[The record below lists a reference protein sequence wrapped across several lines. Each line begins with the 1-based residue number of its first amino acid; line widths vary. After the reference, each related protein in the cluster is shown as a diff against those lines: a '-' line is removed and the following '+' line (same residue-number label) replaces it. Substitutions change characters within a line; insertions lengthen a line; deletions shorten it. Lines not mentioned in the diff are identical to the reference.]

1 MELSTSKIEKN
12 FVFQEMELFSSKIKK
27 FLIFPEMV
35 LSSLIFFYISGR
47 KFPCPK
53 NKKNAPGNFFLFFSK
68 KKKTLIFRE
77 MKLIYV
83 FLSFLSYNS
92 GNRTFLARKRK
103 QNHSEKASYIL
114 ENGIF

>member
-35 LSSLIFFYISGR
+35 LSSLTFFYILGR

-53 NKKNAPGNFFLFFSK
+53 NKKNASGFFFYFSPK
-68 KKKTLIFRE
+68 K
-77 MKLIYV
+77 
-83 FLSFLSYNS
+83 N
-92 GNRTFLARKRK
+92 
-103 QNHSEKASYIL
+103 SYIL
-114 ENGIF
+114 GNETFLYFLIFLILQFWK

>member
-35 LSSLIFFYISGR
+35 LSSLTFFYISGR

-53 NKKNAPGNFFLFFSK
+53 NKKNAPGFFFLFFSK
-68 KKKTLIFRE
+68 KKILIFCE
-77 MKLIYV
+77 MKLFYI

>member
-35 LSSLIFFYISGR
+35 LSSLTFFYISGR

-53 NKKNAPGNFFLFFSK
+53 NKKNAPGFFFYFSPK
-68 KKKTLIFRE
+68 KK
-77 MKLIYV
+77 
-83 FLSFLSYNS
+83 N
-92 GNRTFLARKRK
+92 
-103 QNHSEKASYIL
+103 SYIL
-114 ENGIF
+114 RNETFLYFLIFLILQFWK